1 MILYDTRLNQRFDS
15 VMHPVVLLA
24 CWPHICISQSF
35 ELKCTSEIDHSSD
48 LTRISDSGHVRHHVT
63 VSKTAQAGLEKQTAV
78 VQSQPQPALHLPATD
93 PHMAA
98 LPDDDSLSSWWSAW
112 YKGRGGDRKFRPLC
126 D

>member
-15 VMHPVVLLA
+15 VMHPKAVVLLA

-63 VSKTAQAGLEKQTAV
+63 VSKTAQTGLEKQTAV
-78 VQSQPQPALHLPATD
+78 VQSQPQPALHCLLQTHTWQLCQMMTVCPV
-93 PHMAA
+93 
-98 LPDDDSLSSWWSAW
+98 
-112 YKGRGGDRKFRPLC
+112 GGGHGTRAGGGQKVQASV
-126 D
+126 